1 MFQHFDTVI
10 AFIVLM
16 LVASLFITAG
26 TQLVVSLL
34 GLRGANLRRSL
45 VDLFETACPDQEA
58 RRWAKEIAR
67 RVLRH
72 PTISDSVFSRFC
84 LRADRLPLIPPE
96 TAGKLQGAG
105 ASIPLLPWIVG
116 GVGGFFITPIVLA
129 IAKRLFADT
138 CKYSDLLAGYV
149 SAINFCQHPWR
160 TGALVG
166 AVLGGL
172 LSRWRLATSI
182 RVEELLAVLEKLSD
196 PLPGTLPDPAQRAML
211 MIAWTE
217 NEPGARAKPGPAQAG
232 RLVHSKPYFDEGV
245 VRRASKA
252 APLQNE
258 RLAPSAADFDEGI
271 VRHAEPVE
279 TEGSV
284 AVAVEKA
291 TAQAREPEPEPTP
304 ATGGLTAAP
313 APAPPEPRLEGLR
326 AWFDHVMDRASQ
338 RFTLE
343 ARLATVVLSCVF
355 VFAAHFDA
363 VRLFQSLSQGA
374 ELRVRLAA
382 SAEAIDKQAEQF
394 SRSKDGAHTV
404 VPDVYRKVMASV
416 LRTVAAV
423 PEPPRPKVRPVSHHV
438 APLFSHSLQWAANS
452 PSISHDAQES
462 PRIVTAALADGQAAT
477 SADQAVPEASAKKE
491 GSEPAPPLKR
501 RAPAKEREKVAA
513 AAAPTE
519 DKVTAEAKAKAT
531 RALEAVPGFAS
542 REDAES
548 WLRTTLDGNPARE
561 SLAAAYQQEVN
572 AELVSDSDKLI
583 DESASLKSELA
594 RSEFKLFPDGRGW
607 PQSSKEVTG
616 LLVTVAFLSLGAAFC
631 YNTLKS
637 LASLRPQ
644 LAIRQDRERKHE
656 KPA

>member
-1 MFQHFDTVI
+1 MFEHFDTVI
-10 AFIVLM
+10 AFAVLM
-16 LVASLFITAG
+16 LVASLFITAA

-72 PTISDSVFSRFC
+72 PAISDSVFSRFC
-84 LRADRLPLIPPE
+84 LRADRLPFIPPE

-116 GVGGFFITPIVLA
+116 GVGGFFVTPIVLV
-129 IAKRLFADT
+129 IAKRLFAADT

-166 AVLGGL
+166 AILGGL
-172 LSRWRLATSI
+172 LSRWRLATSV

-196 PLPGTLPDPAQRAML
+196 PLPGTLPDPAQQAML
-211 MIAWTE
+211 TIAWTE
-217 NEPGARAKPGPAQAG
+217 NEPGARAKPEPSQAG
-232 RLVHSKPYFDEGV
+232 RPVHSRAYFDEGI

-258 RLAPSAADFDEGI
+258 PLAPADADFDEGI

-279 TEGSV
+279 MEGSV

-291 TAQAREPEPEPTP
+291 TAQAKEPEPEFTP
-304 ATGGLTAAP
+304 ATGGLTA

-338 RFTLE
+338 RFALK
-343 ARLATVVLSCVF
+343 ARLVTVVFSSIFAF
-355 VFAAHFDA
+355 VAHFDS
-363 VRLFQSLSQGA
+363 VRLFQSMSQGA
-374 ELRVRLAA
+374 ELRAQLAA
-382 SAEAIDKQAEQF
+382 RAEAIDKQAEKF
-394 SRSKDGAHTV
+394 SHSKEGAHTV

-423 PEPPRPKVRPVSHHV
+423 PEPPKPKVRAVSHTV
-438 APLFSHSLQWAANS
+438 APTSRNS
-452 PSISHDAQES
+452 QQSAGNGLSM
-462 PRIVTAALADGQAAT
+462 ALN
-477 SADQAVPEASAKKE
+477 
-491 GSEPAPPLKR
+491 
-501 RAPAKEREKVAA
+501 
-513 AAAPTE
+513 E

-531 RALEAVPGFAS
+531 HALEAVPGFAS

-583 DESASLKSELA
+583 DESASLKSELV

-607 PQSSKEVTG
+607 TQSSNEVPG
-616 LLVTVAFLSLGAAFC
+616 LLVTVAFLSLGAAFW

-656 KPA
+656 KLA

>member
-10 AFIVLM
+10 AFAALM
-16 LVASLFITAG
+16 LVASLFITAA

-72 PTISDSVFSRFC
+72 PAISDSVFSRFC
-84 LRADRLPLIPPE
+84 LRADRLPFIPPE

-116 GVGGFFITPIVLA
+116 GVGGFFVTPIVLV
-129 IAKRLFADT
+129 IAKRLFAADT

-166 AVLGGL
+166 AILGGL
-172 LSRWRLATSI
+172 LSRWRLATSV

-196 PLPGTLPDPAQRAML
+196 PLPGTLPDPVQHAML
-211 MIAWTE
+211 TIVWTE
-217 NEPGARAKPGPAQAG
+217 NEPGARTKPGPAQAS
-232 RLVHSKPYFDEGV
+232 RPVHSKAYFDEGI

-258 RLAPSAADFDEGI
+258 RFDPAAADFDEGI

-279 TEGSV
+279 MDEGV
-284 AVAVEKA
+284 AVAEEKV
-291 TAQAREPEPEPTP
+291 TAQAKEPEPEST
-304 ATGGLTAAP
+304 AGTEGLTGASVP
-313 APAPPEPRLEGLR
+313 ARPEPRLEGLR

-338 RFTLE
+338 RFALE
-343 ARLATVVLSCVF
+343 ARLVTVVFSCIFAF
-355 VFAAHFDA
+355 VAHFDS
-363 VRLFQSLSQGA
+363 VRLFQSMSQGA
-374 ELRVRLAA
+374 ELRAQLAA
-382 SAEAIDKQAEQF
+382 SAEAINKQAEKL
-394 SRSKDGAHTV
+394 SHSKEGAHTV

-423 PEPPRPKVRPVSHHV
+423 PEPPKPKVRRVSHTV
-438 APLFSHSLQWAANS
+438 APPSRNSQQSDGDSLS
-452 PSISHDAQES
+452 M
-462 PRIVTAALADGQAAT
+462 AT
-477 SADQAVPEASAKKE
+477 
-491 GSEPAPPLKR
+491 
-501 RAPAKEREKVAA
+501 
-513 AAAPTE
+513 TE
-519 DKVTAEAKAKAT
+519 DKFTTEAKAKAT
-531 RALEAVPGFAS
+531 HALEAVPGFAS

-548 WLRTTLDGNPARE
+548 WLRTTLDGNPARA

-583 DESASLKSELA
+583 DESASLKNDLA
-594 RSEFKLFPDGRGW
+594 RSEFRLFPDGRGLA
-607 PQSSKEVTG
+607 QSSNEVPG
-616 LLVTVAFLSLGAAFC
+616 LLVTVAFLSLGAAFW

-644 LAIRQDRERKHE
+644 LAMRQDRERKHE

>member
-10 AFIVLM
+10 AFVVLM
-16 LVASLFITAG
+16 LVASLFITAT

-58 RRWAKEIAR
+58 GRWAKEIAR

-72 PTISDSVFSRFC
+72 PAISDSVFSRFC
-84 LRADRLPLIPPE
+84 LRADRLPFIPPE
-96 TAGKLQGAG
+96 TAGKLQGAS
-105 ASIPLLPWIVG
+105 ALIPLLPWIVG
-116 GVGGFFITPIVLA
+116 GVGGFFVTPIVLV
-129 IAKRLFADT
+129 IAKRLFAAET

-166 AVLGGL
+166 AILGGL
-172 LSRWRLATSI
+172 LSRWRLATSV

-196 PLPGTLPDPAQRAML
+196 PLPGTLPDPAQHAML
-211 MIAWTE
+211 TIVWTE

-232 RLVHSKPYFDEGV
+232 RSVHSKAYFDEGI
-245 VRRASKA
+245 VRHSSKA

-258 RLAPSAADFDEGI
+258 RFDPAAADFDEGI

-279 TEGSV
+279 MDGGV
-284 AVAVEKA
+284 AVAVEKV
-291 TAQAREPEPEPTP
+291 TAQAQEPEPESTP
-304 ATGGLTAAP
+304 ATGGLTEASV
-313 APAPPEPRLEGLR
+313 PAPPEPRLEGLR

-338 RFTLE
+338 RFTLK
-343 ARLATVVLSCVF
+343 ARLVTVVLSCIF
-355 VFAAHFDA
+355 VFAAHFDS
-363 VRLFQSLSQGA
+363 VRLFQSMFQGA
-374 ELRVRLAA
+374 ELRARLAA
-382 SAEAIDKQAEQF
+382 SAEAIDNQAEKL
-394 SRSKDGAHTV
+394 SHSKEGAHTV

-423 PEPPRPKVRPVSHHV
+423 PEPPKPKVRRVSHTV
-438 APLFSHSLQWAANS
+438 APPPRNSQQSDGDSLS
-452 PSISHDAQES
+452 M
-462 PRIVTAALADGQAAT
+462 AT
-477 SADQAVPEASAKKE
+477 
-491 GSEPAPPLKR
+491 
-501 RAPAKEREKVAA
+501 
-513 AAAPTE
+513 TE
-519 DKVTAEAKAKAT
+519 DKFTAEAKAKA
-531 RALEAVPGFAS
+531 RHALEAVPGFAS

-561 SLAAAYQQEVN
+561 RLAAAYQQEVN

-583 DESASLKSELA
+583 DESASLKSELV
-594 RSEFKLFPDGRGW
+594 RSEFKLLPDGRGW
-607 PQSSKEVTG
+607 TQSSNEVPG
-616 LLVTVAFLSLGAAFC
+616 LLVTVAFLSLGAAFW